1 MLKTIYIVVIFAMF
15 SLTGCSSLLTGAGQ
29 GGRSLGSDVESL
41 RAEVYQLNVRI
52 QELESSNQKLHR
64 DMDALNA
71 ANMENGGS
79 VKASVADIK
88 ADLDRMKA
96 EQDSVKKEIV
106 ADLSG
111 KMAAVIKE
119 TSSNAGAVGRNH
131 VVASGDTLSAICTAY
146 GVKMEAIIKANN
158 LKDANSIRI
167 GQKLFI
173 PE

>member
-1 MLKTIYIVVIFAMF
+1 M
-15 SLTGCSSLLTGAGQ
+15 TGAGQ
-29 GGRSLGSDVESL
+29 GGRSVGSDIDSL
-41 RAEVYQLNVRI
+41 RADIYQLNARI

-64 DMDALNA
+64 DIDALNS

-79 VKASVADIK
+79 VKASVAEIK
-88 ADLDRMKA
+88 AELDRIKA
-96 EQDSVKKEIV
+96 EQDAVKKEIV

-119 TSSNAGAVGRNH
+119 TSAPAGTIGRNH
-131 VVASGDTLSAICTAY
+131 VVASGDTLSAIATAY
-146 GVKMEAIIKANN
+146 GVKIDAIIKANN